1 MSVQSQ
7 GNEHPAP
14 PGVQRCALWVCQH
27 LSSKETRRHGQSAVG
42 RQLGEERAKEQG
54 CQECRSDAQA
64 SASLEMRGKGCKGSE
79 GKGRENEKGVKEL
92 SQSLQRVPGSFSD
105 EKRKKFRDD

>member
-14 PGVQRCALWVCQH
+14 PGMQRWALRVCQH
-27 LSSKETRRHGQSAVG
+27 LSSKETRRRGQSAVW

-54 CQECRSDAQA
+54 CQECRSDGQA

-79 GKGRENEKGVKEL
+79 GEAGRMRKG
-92 SQSLQRVPGSFSD
+92 
-105 EKRKKFRDD
+105 